1 MGRCRLGSDL
11 LGYLGPEA
19 WKSGEE
25 IAANLGIS
33 RAAVWK
39 QVQALRSKGYQ
50 IESSTNKGYRLAK
63 NQDILDPDL
72 ILKGL
77 ETEFVGKDLRYYR
90 EVKST
95 NEKAR
100 EIAATCGNGTVVLA
114 EVQTGGRGRLSRS
127 WRSPPGGIWM
137 SLILK
142 PKMPLAQAYSINMAV
157 GVAIA
162 RTLIRLYGIKP
173 GIKWPNDILINERK
187 LCGILIEVS
196 AEIDRLEYAVVGIG
210 INANVNVDDFPD
222 DWNATSLSREIGGQ
236 VSRTQLIQAL
246 LLEIEKAYNQIGSA
260 EICSEWRNRSV
271 TLGRHVR
278 VTSTE
283 GDLEGIAVSLSEDGA
298 LEIELFEKPGAFKR
312 IVAGDCVHLRA
323 V

>member
-11 LGYLGPEA
+11 LGYLEPEA

-25 IAANLGIS
+25 IASNLGIS

-95 NEKAR
+95 NKKAR
-100 EIAATCGNGTVVLA
+100 EMAATCGNGTVVLA

-162 RTLIRLYGIKP
+162 RTLIRLYGIRP

-246 LLEIEKAYNQIGSA
+246 LLEIEKAYNQIGST
-260 EICSEWRNRSV
+260 EICSEWRDRSV
-271 TLGRHVR
+271 TLGRLVR
-278 VTSTE
+278 VTSLE
-283 GDLEGIAVSLSEDGA
+283 VDLEGYAVSLSEDGA
-298 LEIELFEKPGAFKR
+298 LEIELLGEPGTVRR

>member
-11 LGYLGPEA
+11 LGYIGPEA

-25 IAANLGIS
+25 IASNLGIS

-72 ILKGL
+72 IRKGL

-95 NEKAR
+95 NEKAM

-142 PKMPLAQAYSINMAV
+142 PKMPLAQAYRINMAV

-162 RTLIRLYGIKP
+162 RTLIRLYGIRP

-246 LLEIEKAYNQIGSA
+246 LLEIEKAYNQIGST
-260 EICSEWRNRSV
+260 EICSEWRDRSV
-271 TLGRHVR
+271 TLGRCVR
-278 VTSTE
+278 VTSLE
-283 GDLEGIAVSLSEDGA
+283 GDLEGYAVSLSEDGA
-298 LEIELFEKPGAFKR
+298 LEIELLGEPGTVRR